1 MDLVPNLADVKGG
14 DQVVSSGVD
23 GIYPKGF
30 TIGSVEMVERRGG
43 LYLTIAVR
51 PAVDFGSLEEVLVVM
66 VPPRPA
72 QHDEDIK

>member
-1 MDLVPNLADVKGG
+1 MIG
-14 DQVVSSGVD
+14 
-23 GIYPKGF
+23 
-30 TIGSVEMVERRGG
+30 TIEKVEHRGG
-43 LYLTIAVR
+43 LYLSIAVH